1 MCNIWCVCFCDIY
14 IYICVT
20 YGVFVS
26 VIYIYIYICVTYG
39 VFVSVIYIYIYM

>member
-1 MCNIWCVCFCDIY
+1 MCNVWCVCFCD

-26 VIYIYIYICVTYG
+26 VIYIYIYIYICVTYG
-39 VFVSVIYIYIYM
+39 VFVSVIYIYIYV